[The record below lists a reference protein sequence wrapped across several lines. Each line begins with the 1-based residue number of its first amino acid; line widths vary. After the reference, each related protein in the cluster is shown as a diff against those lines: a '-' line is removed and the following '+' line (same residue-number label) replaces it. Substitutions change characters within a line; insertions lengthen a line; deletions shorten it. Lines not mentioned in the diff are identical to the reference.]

1 MSEKSELVALYRQN
15 LVNLFWLQITYSD
28 GGEKMGQIK
37 LTPEEL
43 RTSAVKYTNGS
54 TDIDNV
60 LTILTS
66 EQETIRENW
75 EGTAFESFDNQFT
88 ELKPKIQ
95 EFSQLLQDINTQL
108 NSVADTIEQT
118 DQDIAGKIGF

>member
-1 MSEKSELVALYRQN
+1 MP
-15 LVNLFWLQITYSD
+15 
-28 GGEKMGQIK
+28 QIK

-54 TDIDNV
+54 SDIDNV
-60 LTILTS
+60 LAILTS
-66 EQETIRENW
+66 EQEAIRENW
-75 EGTAFESFDNQFT
+75 EGSAFESFDNQFS

-118 DQDIAGKIGF
+118 DQDIAGQIGF

>member
-1 MSEKSELVALYRQN
+1 MS
-15 LVNLFWLQITYSD
+15 
-28 GGEKMGQIK
+28 QIK

-60 LTILTS
+60 LSILTS

-108 NSVADTIEQT
+108 NSVADTIEET
-118 DQDIAGKIGF
+118 DQNIASKIGY

>member
-1 MSEKSELVALYRQN
+1 MA
-15 LVNLFWLQITYSD
+15 
-28 GGEKMGQIK
+28 QIK

-60 LTILTS
+60 LSILTS
-66 EQETIRENW
+66 AQETIRENW

>member
-1 MSEKSELVALYRQN
+1 MA
-15 LVNLFWLQITYSD
+15 
-28 GGEKMGQIK
+28 QIK

-54 TDIDNV
+54 SDIDNV
-60 LTILTS
+60 LAILTS
-66 EQETIRENW
+66 EQEAIRENW
-75 EGTAFESFDNQFT
+75 EGSAFESFDNQFS

>member
-1 MSEKSELVALYRQN
+1 MA
-15 LVNLFWLQITYSD
+15 
-28 GGEKMGQIK
+28 QIK

-54 TDIDNV
+54 SDIDNV
-60 LTILTS
+60 LAILTS

-75 EGTAFESFDNQFT
+75 EGSAFESFDNQFS

-118 DQDIAGKIGF
+118 DQDIAGQIGF

>member
-1 MSEKSELVALYRQN
+1 
-15 LVNLFWLQITYSD
+15 
-28 GGEKMGQIK
+28 MGQIK

-60 LTILTS
+60 LSILTS

-75 EGTAFESFDNQFT
+75 EGTAFERFDNQFT

>member
-1 MSEKSELVALYRQN
+1 MSK
-15 LVNLFWLQITYSD
+15 
-28 GGEKMGQIK
+28 IK

-60 LTILTS
+60 LSILTS
-66 EQETIRENW
+66 EQEVIRENW
-75 EGTAFESFDNQFT
+75 EGTAFDSFDNQFT

-108 NSVADTIEQT
+108 NSVADTIEET
-118 DQDIAGKIGF
+118 DQTIASKIGH

>member
-1 MSEKSELVALYRQN
+1 MS
-15 LVNLFWLQITYSD
+15 
-28 GGEKMGQIK
+28 QIK

-54 TDIDNV
+54 SDIDNV
-60 LTILTS
+60 LAILTS
-66 EQETIRENW
+66 EQEAIRENW
-75 EGTAFESFDNQFT
+75 EGSAFESFDNQFS

-118 DQDIAGKIGF
+118 DQDIAGQIGF

>member
-1 MSEKSELVALYRQN
+1 
-15 LVNLFWLQITYSD
+15 
-28 GGEKMGQIK
+28 MGQIK

-60 LTILTS
+60 LSILTS
-66 EQETIRENW
+66 EQEAIRENW

-118 DQDIAGKIGF
+118 DQDIAGQIGF

>member
-1 MSEKSELVALYRQN
+1 MEEKRIMSK
-15 LVNLFWLQITYSD
+15 
-28 GGEKMGQIK
+28 IK

-60 LTILTS
+60 LSILTS
-66 EQETIRENW
+66 EQEVIRENW
-75 EGTAFESFDNQFT
+75 EGTAFDSFDNQFT

-108 NSVADTIEQT
+108 NSVADTIEET
-118 DQDIAGKIGF
+118 DQTIASKIGH

>member
-1 MSEKSELVALYRQN
+1 MS
-15 LVNLFWLQITYSD
+15 
-28 GGEKMGQIK
+28 QIK

-54 TDIDNV
+54 SDIDNV

-108 NSVADTIEQT
+108 NSVADTIEET
-118 DQDIAGKIGF
+118 DQNIASKIGY

>member
-1 MSEKSELVALYRQN
+1 MPQV
-15 LVNLFWLQITYSD
+15 
-28 GGEKMGQIK
+28 K
-37 LTPEEL
+37 LSPEEL
-43 RTSAVKYTNGS
+43 RTSAEKYTNGS
-54 TDIDNV
+54 TEIDNV
-60 LTILTS
+60 LSILTT

-75 EGTAFESFDNQFT
+75 EGTAFDSFDNQFT

-95 EFSQLLQDINTQL
+95 EFSQLLQDIHAQL

>member
-1 MSEKSELVALYRQN
+1 
-15 LVNLFWLQITYSD
+15 
-28 GGEKMGQIK
+28 MGQIK

-54 TDIDNV
+54 SDIDNV
-60 LTILTS
+60 LSILTS
-66 EQETIRENW
+66 EQEAIRENW

-95 EFSQLLQDINTQL
+95 EFSQLLQDINSQL

-118 DQDIAGKIGF
+118 DQDIAGQIGF

>member
-1 MSEKSELVALYRQN
+1 
-15 LVNLFWLQITYSD
+15 
-28 GGEKMGQIK
+28 MGQIK

-60 LTILTS
+60 LSILTT
-66 EQETIRENW
+66 EQEAIRENW

>member
-1 MSEKSELVALYRQN
+1 MA
-15 LVNLFWLQITYSD
+15 
-28 GGEKMGQIK
+28 QIK

-54 TDIDNV
+54 SDIDNV
-60 LTILTS
+60 LAILSS
-66 EQETIRENW
+66 EQEAIRENW
-75 EGTAFESFDNQFT
+75 EGSAFESFDNQFS

-118 DQDIAGKIGF
+118 DQDIAGQIGF

>member
-1 MSEKSELVALYRQN
+1 MA
-15 LVNLFWLQITYSD
+15 
-28 GGEKMGQIK
+28 QIK

-54 TDIDNV
+54 SDIDNV
-60 LTILTS
+60 LAILTS
-66 EQETIRENW
+66 EQEAIRENW
-75 EGTAFESFDNQFT
+75 EGSAFESFDNQFS

-118 DQDIAGKIGF
+118 DQDIAGQIGF